1 MSPKSD
7 IHHLNYAAWKLE
19 VLKITRYRISL
30 KTEVVQALI
39 ERGNELKREGR
50 IRDYDDWSHLM
61 WVLKNKYRG
70 MTSDASS

>member
-1 MSPKSD
+1 M
-7 IHHLNYAAWKLE
+7 NYAAWKLE

-30 KTEVVQALI
+30 KTEIVQALI
-39 ERGNELKREGR
+39 ERGNELKRERR

-61 WVLKNKYRG
+61 WVLKNKYRE

>member
-1 MSPKSD
+1 MSSKSD
-7 IHHLNYAAWKLE
+7 IPHMNYAAWKLE

-61 WVLKNKYRG
+61 WVLKNKYRE
-70 MTSDASS
+70 MTTDASS